1 MTVHHLLEAE
11 QEILDA
17 VTFYKERARNIA
29 AAFFAE
35 FRKAREEIA
44 MFPEFWK
51 PVGGGYRRSCWSAI
65 PTESSTGWMVEK
77 SLLLPWP
84 TPADSRNTGGA
95 AERLSPLATSHHV
108 PVVGRSSLP
117 LEVTRHKCRRPA

>member
-51 PVGGGYRRSCWSAI
+51 PVGGGYRR
-65 PTESSTGWMVEK
+65 K
-77 SLLLPWP
+77 LLERYPYGIIYRVDGGEILIVALAH
-84 TPADSRNTGGA
+84 TSRQP
-95 AERLSPLATSHHV
+95 EYWR
-108 PVVGRSSLP
+108 GR
-117 LEVTRHKCRRPA
+117 